1 MWRIRREVE
10 IMRHLPKHP
19 NIASF
24 KEAYEDRDAVR
35 LVMELCKGG
44 EFFYRI
50 VSKRNCTDRA
60 AAMVTKTILESVKVL
75 PFYRLG

>member
-1 MWRIRREVE
+1 
-10 IMRHLPKHP
+10 MRHLPEHP

-24 KEAYEDRDAVR
+24 EEAYEDRDAVR

-50 VSKRNCTDRA
+50 VSKGNYTDRA
-60 AAMVTKTILESVKVL
+60 SAMATKTILEIVKVL
-75 PFYRLG
+75 PLYRLG